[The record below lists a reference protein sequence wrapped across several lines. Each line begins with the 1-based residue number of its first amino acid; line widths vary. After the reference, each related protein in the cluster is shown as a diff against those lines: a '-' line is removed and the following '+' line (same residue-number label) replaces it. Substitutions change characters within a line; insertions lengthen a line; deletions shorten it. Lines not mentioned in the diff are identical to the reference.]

1 MRYNVCT
8 IALGHRQT
16 AKTKQI
22 MRIKTGQGTI
32 PLITLIGIWSISALN
47 ALPGLAVSPILGK
60 LSAIFPGSTELD
72 IQMLSSLPSLLII
85 PFIILSG
92 KLTEK
97 INNILLLQVG
107 LVIFSLS
114 GILYLLS
121 TKMWQLVA
129 VSALLGIGS
138 GLIVPLSTGLISRFF
153 TGAYRTKQFG
163 LSSAITNVTLVLA
176 TILTGYLAEVNWH
189 LPFVVYLFPL
199 VSIVLSFYLKKNI
212 APYPSHASVHTSKTV
227 QNPATAAG
235 NSFGKFGIQIRHLM
249 QIMGFYGLSTYLVI
263 IISFNLPF
271 LMKEY
276 HFTSGNSGIMISL
289 FFLAIMAPG
298 FILNQIVG
306 LFGKKT
312 KFACMISIA
321 IGMALILVSRTEWL
335 IGLGCVF
342 TGLGYGVIQ
351 PIAYDKTTRTAI
363 PEKVTLAL
371 AFVMA
376 MNYLAILLCPFIIN
390 LFKDL
395 FHIETQQFAFIFNL
409 VIALIAAVWAY
420 MKQDSFLFD
429 DRIK

>member
-1 MRYNVCT
+1 
-8 IALGHRQT
+8 
-16 AKTKQI
+16 
-22 MRIKTGQGTI
+22 MRIQTGQGTI

-60 LSAIFPGSTELD
+60 LSAIFPHSTELD

-107 LVIFSLS
+107 LVVFSLS

-121 TKMWQLVA
+121 TKMWQLIA

-176 TILTGYLAEVNWH
+176 TILTGYLVEVNWH
-189 LPFVVYLFPL
+189 LPFIVYLFPL
-199 VSIVLSFYLKKNI
+199 ISIVLSFYLKKNI
-212 APYPSHASVHTSKTV
+212 SPYPDTSMHATV
-227 QNPATAAG
+227 KPVASQAEMKPAYGTTDS
-235 NSFGKFGIQIRHLM
+235 SFGKFGIQIRHLM
-249 QIMGFYGLSTYLVI
+249 QIMAFYGLATYL
-263 IISFNLPF
+263 
-271 LMKEY
+271 
-276 HFTSGNSGIMISL
+276 FTSGNSGIMISL

-298 FILNQIVG
+298 FILNQIVSY
-306 LFGKKT
+306 FGKKT
-312 KFACMISIA
+312 KFACMLSIA

-335 IGLGCVF
+335 IGLGCIF
-342 TGLGYGVIQ
+342 TGFGYGVIQ
-351 PIAYDKTTRTAI
+351 PVAYDKTTRTAI
-363 PEKVTLAL
+363 PSKVTLAL

-390 LFKDL
+390 VFKDL
-395 FHIETQQFAFIFNL
+395 FHIETQQFAFIFNM
-409 VIALIAAVWAY
+409 VIALIAAAWAY
-420 MKQDSFLFD
+420 IKQDSFLFND
-429 DRIK
+429 NFKSA